1 MHISNPQ
8 VSQPRRIGA
17 SYLVKRLRPSLGNK
31 VGLRLGRGVRDE
43 SAETVLL
50 FSTCG
55 YIVKLM
61 AYHPEFF
68 KHHTHIIFDEVHE
81 RSIDADLLCMFTCQ
95 LMDRYPRIRV
105 VLMSAT
111 PHTDL
116 YKSYFRRFSSSRHI
130 QSLYVGEIRFPIEYV
145 YIEDVTALWEENSR
159 TSKSTSEC
167 FDELHKLTTKC
178 GGQQTVSLT
187 KIFSFQ
193 L

>member
-1 MHISNPQ
+1 MSTLQ

-17 SYLVKRLRPSLGNK
+17 SYLVRRLRPSLGRK

-43 SAETVLL
+43 STTTVLR

-61 AYHPEFF
+61 SYHPEFF
-68 KHHTHIIFDEVHE
+68 KSHTHIIFDEVHE
-81 RSIDADLLCMFTCQ
+81 RSIDADLLCMFICQ
-95 LMDRYPRIRV
+95 LLDKYPNIRV

-116 YKSYFRRFSSSRHI
+116 YKSYFRRFSFSRHI
-130 QSLYVGEIRFPIEYV
+130 ESLYVGEIRFPIDFI
-145 YIEDVTALWEENSR
+145 YIEDITALLEENSR
-159 TSKSTSEC
+159 VSKTSST
-167 FDELHKLTTKC
+167 FFVELQRLTAKC
-178 GGQQTVSLT
+178 DGKQTVSAT
-187 KIFSFQ
+187 HIRSFQ